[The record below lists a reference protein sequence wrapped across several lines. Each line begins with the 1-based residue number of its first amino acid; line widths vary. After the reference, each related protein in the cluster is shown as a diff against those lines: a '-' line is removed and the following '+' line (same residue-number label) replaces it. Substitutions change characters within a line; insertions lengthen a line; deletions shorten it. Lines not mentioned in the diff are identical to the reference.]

1 MREALALALQDYS
14 GALLLVSHDRSLLRR
29 AVDEFWLVE
38 GGRLKKFAGDIDT
51 YAESR
56 LGGGESIS
64 SERAPGG
71 NRKALRQAA
80 AAQREAAK
88 PLRTKLKNLESE
100 MDQIGGELR
109 AVESRLADAD
119 VYRSL
124 PPEELDNL
132 LSAAGRLRKRL
143 DATEQA
149 WLSASEALDSL
160 EQR

>member
-1 MREALALALQDYS
+1 MS
-14 GALLLVSHDRSLLRR
+14 RS
-29 AVDEFWLVE
+29 E
-38 GGRLKKFAGDIDT
+38 T
-51 YAESR
+51 H
-56 LGGGESIS
+56 S
-64 SERAPGG
+64 SDRAPET

-88 PLRTKLKNLESE
+88 PLRTKLKHLEKE

-109 AVESRLADAD
+109 EVESRLADGD

-124 PPEELDNL
+124 PPAELDDL

-149 WLSASEALDSL
+149 WLSASEALEAL
-160 EQR
+160 EQS

>member
-38 GGRLKKFAGDIDT
+38 GGRLESFAGDIDA

-56 LGGGESIS
+56 LRGSEAIP
-64 SERAPGG
+64 SERAPGA

-88 PLRTKLKNLESE
+88 PLRSKLKNLERE
-100 MDQIGGELR
+100 MDQISGELG
-109 AVESRLADAD
+109 AVESRLADGD
-119 VYRSL
+119 VYHSL
-124 PPEELDNL
+124 APQELDEL

-149 WLSASEALDSL
+149 WLSASEALEAL
-160 EQR
+160 EQS